1 MHKYFKFIIKFSLRY
16 SLHTLTP
23 SFSNFRNSFSRN
35 SHLRFVISMKFYLM
49 NTSFHTHTHTHIYT
63 YTIHRLLAY
72 RHLLLG
78 HVSNA
83 ASAARNRDPLP
94 VVPATSI
101 EHVSPRVPVGFFE
114 RVWRASNALSNPSIS
129 PGQLYVL
136 LSWQKSSSIFG

>member
-1 MHKYFKFIIKFSLRY
+1 MYIPIHK
-16 SLHTLTP
+16 
-23 SFSNFRNSFSRN
+23 
-35 SHLRFVISMKFYLM
+35 
-49 NTSFHTHTHTHIYT
+49 
-63 YTIHRLLAY
+63 LLAY

-129 PGQLYVL
+129 PVNYTYCYLGRNRRVFLDN
-136 LSWQKSSSIFG
+136 